1 MALYPGATV
10 TLLSRKY
17 AGYRALSAHNRMNL
31 HVAVSLASTLFGYFN
46 RAYKPSSHFYVLK
59 NGKVLQYVDTSRAA
73 EADLEGNDATH
84 SVETQGGLFNAQTE
98 PWTPEQCETLADLY
112 AWDHKTH
119 GLPLRLATD
128 SKLGASSKGL
138 SWHRLGI
145 DGNFPSTGILRGRL
159 QRGGGMHYSTSRGK
173 VCPGDAKILQ
183 IPGILARA
191 KEIVSGVPGVP
202 PVVALDRWLRRGF
215 TGPDVALLQN
225 ELNAANLRW
234 KFTTGKA
241 LDPDG
246 AYGPLTEGRVTA
258 FQAWV
263 NGLPG
268 LTCKVDG
275 GAGTETFKFLVG
287 AGVAQIDAALT
298 PPEPEPTPEP
308 VPDPEPEPTKPPT
321 PTTNGDYDM
330 QTIDLRNAGAIPVR
344 NADMGKLQALLM
356 AHGYGPAGLVAANGR
371 PDGIGGTR
379 TRALFGAF
387 QAKHPATGTNGRPD
401 LVCADKSWRELIEG

>member
-1 MALYPGATV
+1 MAIYPGAKV

-17 AGYRALSAHNRMNL
+17 AGYNALVAHNRMNL

-46 RAYKPSSHFYVLK
+46 RPYRPSSHMYVLK
-59 NGKVLQYVDTSRAA
+59 NGRAIQYVDSSRAA
-73 EADLEGNDATH
+73 EADLEGNDATF
-84 SVETQGGLFNAQTE
+84 SVETQGGLFNAQSE
-98 PWTPEQCETLADLY
+98 PWTAAQVETLADLY
-112 AWDHKTH
+112 AWHHKTH
-119 GLPLRLATD
+119 GTPMRLATD

-159 QRGGGMHYSTSRGK
+159 QRGGGMRYSNSRGK
-173 VCPGDAKILQ
+173 VCPGDAKIRQ

-191 KEIVSGVPGVP
+191 KEIVSGVPGAP
-202 PVVALDRWLRRGF
+202 PVVALDRRLMVDS

-246 AYGPLTEGRVTA
+246 VYGPLTKGRVTA

-268 LTCKVDG
+268 LTCEVDG
-275 GAGTETFKFLVG
+275 IAYTETFKFLVG

-298 PPEPEPTPEP
+298 PPEPTPDP
-308 VPDPEPEPTKPPT
+308 VPDPEPAPDPEPEPEPTPNPNPDPEPEPGPVKPP
-321 PTTNGDYDM
+321 
-330 QTIDLRNAGAIPVR
+330 PVNVSTR
-344 NADMGKLQALLM
+344 GGLIALLVLIV
-356 AHGYGPAGLVAANGR
+356 AGVLTAV
-371 PDGIGGTR
+371 
-379 TRALFGAF
+379 FG
-387 QAKHPATGTNGRPD
+387 
-401 LVCADKSWRELIEG
+401 